1 MEQYRRVMPE
11 YLEVTMP
18 GRQVVTADL
27 MRLMFGGM
35 QALLVLQAVQEGEQD
50 LRPR

>member
-1 MEQYRRVMPE
+1 MPE

-18 GRQVVTADL
+18 GRQVVTVAM
-27 MRLMFGGM
+27 MRLMFGIV

>member
-1 MEQYRRVMPE
+1 MQESLAEAMQ
-11 YLEVTMP
+11 
-18 GRQVVTADL
+18 GRQVVTADM
-27 MRLMFGGM
+27 MRPMSGGV

>member
-1 MEQYRRVMPE
+1 MEQFRKVMPE
-11 YLEVTMP
+11 YLEVTMQ

-27 MRLMFGGM
+27 MRPMSGGV
-35 QALLVLQAVQEGEQD
+35 QALLVPLAVQEGEQD